1 MLFQFLH
8 CGPECNRINSH
19 LRSRMQYTHTHMY
32 IIMFACL
39 YVQNFFLILTS
50 HLYLSIFAHTCR
62 DGSSSSQF
70 LFILEKK
77 TFFSCPQVFFWV
89 FDFGRY
95 IQEAQ
100 KTGVVAAS
108 FLQDLQ
114 GEPASFGHWSLE
126 WFNGSIFQTWH
137 FWGLSSSLHSKI
149 IDLGE
154 EIGWKNLFC
163 LAFIICWSW
172 VQTIHAMW
180 FTVCMLRAYG
190 TTRYQRSSL
199 VDATRQFGLPKMQV
213 VEKHFNLRGR
223 FESPPNPPTPNK
235 KMKKIPGIQKK
246 NEHPTV
252 DNDKQIFH
260 LFL

>member
-19 LRSRMQYTHTHMY
+19 LRSRMQYTHTHVYNHVCMLVRTELFFYTY
-32 IIMFACL
+32 ITFIF
-39 YVQNFFLILTS
+39 VNFCTHMQGRFLQ
-50 HLYLSIFAHTCR
+50 LSIFVHTW
-62 DGSSSSQF
+62 
-70 LFILEKK
+70 KK

-137 FWGLSSSLHSKI
+137 FWGLLSSLHSKI